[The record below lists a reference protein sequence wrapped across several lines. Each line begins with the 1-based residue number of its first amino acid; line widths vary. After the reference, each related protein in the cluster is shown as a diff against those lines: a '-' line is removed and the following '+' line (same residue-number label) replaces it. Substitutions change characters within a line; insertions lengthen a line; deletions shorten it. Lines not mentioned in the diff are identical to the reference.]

1 MRNLSEQISTIED
14 KVIKVL
20 AKLEELTI
28 ENSQLAAQNDRL
40 SNEIAQ
46 LKSKKQEVIAITS
59 PPIVPAHED
68 KYAMIR
74 SELDHYIEEIDQTIQ
89 LLKAS

>member
-14 KVIKVL
+14 KVKKVL
-20 AKLEELTI
+20 TKLEELTR
-28 ENSQLAAQNDRL
+28 ENSHLSAQNERL
-40 SNEIAQ
+40 SEEIAQ
-46 LKSKKQEVIAITS
+46 LKSKKQEVIQIAS
-59 PPIVPAHED
+59 PPIVPIRKD
-68 KYAMIR
+68 KYEMIR

>member
-14 KVIKVL
+14 KVKRVL
-20 AKLEELTI
+20 LKLEELTS
-28 ENSQLAAQNDRL
+28 ENSKLSAQNDRL
-40 SNEIAQ
+40 LNEIAQ
-46 LKSKKQEVIAITS
+46 LKSKKQEVIQIAS
-59 PPIVPAHED
+59 PPVVPIHED
-68 KYAMIR
+68 KFEMIR

>member
-20 AKLEELTI
+20 AKLEELTK
-28 ENSQLAAQNDRL
+28 ENSQLATQNERL
-40 SNEIAQ
+40 SQEIAQ
-46 LKSKKQEVIAITS
+46 LKSKKQEVIAIAS
-59 PPIVPAHED
+59 PPIVPIHED
-68 KYAMIR
+68 KYEMIR